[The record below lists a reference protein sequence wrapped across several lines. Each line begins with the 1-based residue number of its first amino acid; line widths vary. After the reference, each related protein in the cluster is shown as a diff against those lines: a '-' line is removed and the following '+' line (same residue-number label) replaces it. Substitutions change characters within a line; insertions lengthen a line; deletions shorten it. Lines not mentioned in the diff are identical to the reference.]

1 MYFLQCLKRHTPM
14 LYGIHSIIS
23 NKIPDSSSI
32 KIDNTL
38 KKENLLYNLLVM
50 QTKVHDFPINSL
62 NKTHFNQTTLDKE
75 SKKLSEQLTYTNN
88 KLNSTTSPIILF
100 IK

>member
-1 MYFLQCLKRHTPM
+1 M

-32 KIDNTL
+32 KIDSTL

-50 QTKVHDFPINSL
+50 QTKVHVFPINSL